1 MSYAACPGHPFPIQS
16 CEDCRALRPFD
27 PSQNLELV
35 ALKSAWQDIGPGAD
49 DLPDPSLIL
58 TEGVDADG
66 MVHARPGTHGFGGAG
81 ADGARRARGGRVISV
96 PKPTPTI
103 REPKRLTVKYR
114 GIPEPVK
121 RAVFARDDMTC
132 QWCKVSGGALD
143 AHHRLPRSAGGSDQG
158 RFLVSVHRLCHR
170 YIHEHPGE
178 ARERRFLVRSEP
190 DLAKGWT

>member
-66 MVHARPGTHGFGGAG
+66 MVTRV
-81 ADGARRARGGRVISV
+81 RALTALEVLELMVRDVRGEV
-96 PKPTPTI
+96 
-103 REPKRLTVKYR
+103 E
-114 GIPEPVK
+114 
-121 RAVFARDDMTC
+121 
-132 QWCKVSGGALD
+132 
-143 AHHRLPRSAGGSDQG
+143 
-158 RFLVSVHRLCHR
+158 
-170 YIHEHPGE
+170 
-178 ARERRFLVRSEP
+178 
-190 DLAKGWT
+190 